1 MSNAQ
6 LYLYKYNRTHPLNQ
20 IMSYADTQ
28 FIQKYK
34 PYYIRDFC
42 FETNFQTML
51 NALFRIDNLN
61 IIFIGLPSSGKTSLL
76 YSIMREYYNSDDFGT
91 YETNV
96 MMINNLKEQG
106 IQYYRNEMKLFCRSK
121 CSIRGK
127 KKMVIVDDLDFM
139 QEQSQQVF
147 RNYIDNYK
155 NNVHFLFA
163 CTNLYK
169 VIESLQSRVQI
180 MQIPTT
186 TDSALRVI
194 LNTITEKEGIRLTEP
209 AIEYLIRISSGYVR
223 PMIQWLEKLV
233 IYDDST
239 DEYTRDMVVKIC
251 STISDDIFE
260 EYFKHLIGKDISSAV
275 TMMYKIIARGYSV
288 IDIIEY
294 MYEYVKRTDMLSDES
309 KYRCIRSIS
318 EVKKVI
324 KESMEDKIE
333 MLILTGQLNKA
344 LTYGSEC

>member
-1 MSNAQ
+1 MEE
-6 LYLYKYNRTHPLNQ
+6 H
-20 IMSYADTQ
+20 TQ

-34 PYYIRDFC
+34 PYFIKDFC
-42 FETNFQTML
+42 FEQNFQTML
-51 NALFRIDNLN
+51 DALFKIDNLN
-61 IIFIGLPSSGKTSLL
+61 IIFIGPPSCGKTSLL
-76 YSIMREYYNSDDFGT
+76 YSIMREYYGQEKFEV

-121 CSIRGK
+121 CSIRGR
-127 KKMVIVDDLDFM
+127 KKMIIVDDLDFM

-180 MQIPTT
+180 MQIPPT
-186 TDSALRVI
+186 TDDALKTI
-194 LNTITEKEGIRLTEP
+194 LTTIVKNEGIKLTQP
-209 AIEYLIRISSGYVR
+209 AFDYLVRISSGYVR
-223 PMIQWLEKLV
+223 PLIQWLEKLV
-233 IYDDST
+233 IYTIDGNEC
-239 DEYTRDMVVKIC
+239 EYTREMVVKIC

-260 EYFKHLIGKDISSAV
+260 DYFKTVLDNNAKDAIKK
-275 TMMYKIIARGYSV
+275 MYEVIERGYSV

-294 MYEYVKRTDMLSDES
+294 MYDFVKRTETLSDEN
-309 KYRCIRSIS
+309 KYKLIREIS
-318 EVKKVI
+318 EFKKII

-333 MLILTGQLNKA
+333 MLILTGRII
-344 LTYGSEC
+344 SSICM

>member
-1 MSNAQ
+1 MSV
-6 LYLYKYNRTHPLNQ
+6 
-20 IMSYADTQ
+20 DTSQ

-34 PYYIRDFC
+34 PAFIKDFC
-42 FETNFQTML
+42 FEQNFQTML
-51 NALFRIDNLN
+51 DALFRIDNLN
-61 IIFIGLPSSGKTSLL
+61 IIFIGPPSCGKTSLL
-76 YSIMREYYNSDDFGT
+76 YSIMREYYGQTDFAT

-106 IQYYRNEMKLFCRSK
+106 IHYYRNEMKLFCRSK
-121 CSIRGK
+121 CSIRGR

-155 NNVHFLFA
+155 TNVHFLFA

-180 MQIPTT
+180 MQIPSITN
-186 TDSALRVI
+186 DAMRNI
-194 LNTITEKEGIRLTEP
+194 LTSIVQKENVQLNPP
-209 AIEYLIRISSGYVR
+209 AVDYLIRISSGYVR
-223 PMIQWLEKLV
+223 PMIQCLEKLV
-233 IYDDST
+233 IYNGVKDNI
-239 DEYTRDMVVKIC
+239 EYDRDLVVKIC

-260 EYFKHLIGKDISSAV
+260 EYFQHILAKDINTALIRMNEV
-275 TMMYKIIARGYSV
+275 IERGYSV

-294 MYEYVKRTDMLSDES
+294 MYDFVKRTDMLSDNY
-309 KYRCIRSIS
+309 KYTCIRNIS
-318 EVKKVI
+318 EFKKTI

-333 MLILTGQLNKA
+333 MLILIGQIMA
-344 LTYGSEC
+344 A

>member
-1 MSNAQ
+1 MCSYIYINTIAQ
-6 LYLYKYNRTHPLNQ
+6 KPIKQKYIQR
-20 IMSYADTQ
+20 MDSQ

-34 PYYIRDFC
+34 PYFIRDFC
-42 FETNFQTML
+42 FEPNFQTML
-51 NALFRIDNLN
+51 DALFKIDNLN
-61 IIFIGLPSSGKTSLL
+61 IIFIGPPSSGKTSLL
-76 YSIMREYYNSDDFGT
+76 YSIMREYYGGEEFAT

-147 RNYIDNYK
+147 RNYIDNYR

-180 MQIPTT
+180 MQIPHT
-186 TDSALRVI
+186 TDEGLRII
-194 LNTITEKEGIRLTEP
+194 LHRITEKESITLTP
-209 AIEYLIRISSGYVR
+209 QAVDYLIRISTGYVR
-223 PMIQWLEKLV
+223 LMIQWLEKLV
-233 IYDDST
+233 IYSNPGET
-239 DEYTRDMVVKIC
+239 EYTRDMLVKIC
-251 STISDDIFE
+251 STISDDVFE
-260 EYFKHLIGKDISSAV
+260 EYFKYIMDKNIYAAVGLMFDVIS
-275 TMMYKIIARGYSV
+275 RGYSV

-294 MYEYVKRTDMLSDES
+294 MYDFIKRTDMLSDDN
-309 KYRCIRSIS
+309 KYKCIRNIS

-333 MLILTGQLNKA
+333 MLILTGQMGCIHTNK
-344 LTYGSEC
+344 

>member
-1 MSNAQ
+1 MTDPTTSD
-6 LYLYKYNRTHPLNQ
+6 
-20 IMSYADTQ
+20 SVQ

-34 PYYIRDFC
+34 PYFIQDFC
-42 FETNFQTML
+42 FESNFQIML
-51 NALFRIDNLN
+51 DALFKIDNLN
-61 IIFIGLPSSGKTSLL
+61 VIFIGPPSCGKTSLL
-76 YSIMREYYNSDDFGT
+76 YSIMREYYGQENFAT

-121 CSIRGK
+121 CSIRGR

-180 MQIPTT
+180 MQIPHT
-186 TDSALRVI
+186 TDDALRTI
-194 LNTITEKEGIRLTEP
+194 LTTIIQKEDIHLTP
-209 AIEYLIRISSGYVR
+209 QAIDYLIRISSGYVR
-223 PMIQWLEKLV
+223 PMIQCLEKLV
-233 IYDDST
+233 IYNDPT
-239 DEYTRDMVVKIC
+239 ENIEYNRDLVVKIC

-260 EYFKHLIGKDISSAV
+260 EYFKYILEKNIHTALQLMNDVIE
-275 TMMYKIIARGYSV
+275 RGYSV

-294 MYEYVKRTDMLSDES
+294 MYDFVKRTDMLTDDY
-309 KYRCIRSIS
+309 KYRCIRNIS
-318 EVKKVI
+318 EFKKTI

-333 MLILTGQLNKA
+333 MLILIGQIMTA
-344 LTYGSEC
+344 

>member
-1 MSNAQ
+1 MSV
-6 LYLYKYNRTHPLNQ
+6 
-20 IMSYADTQ
+20 DTSQ

-34 PYYIRDFC
+34 PAFIKDFC

-51 NALFRIDNLN
+51 DALFRIDNLN
-61 IIFIGLPSSGKTSLL
+61 IIFIGPPSCGKTSLL
-76 YSIMREYYNSDDFGT
+76 YSIMREYYGQTDFAT

-106 IQYYRNEMKLFCRSK
+106 IHYYRNEMKLFCRSK
-121 CSIRGK
+121 CSIRGR

-155 NNVHFLFA
+155 TNVHFLFA

-180 MQIPTT
+180 MQIPSITN
-186 TDSALRVI
+186 DGLRTI
-194 LNTITEKEGIRLTEP
+194 LSSITSKENLRLTP
-209 AIEYLIRISSGYVR
+209 QAIEYLIHISSGYVR

-233 IYDDST
+233 IYKNSDD
-239 DEYTRDMVVKIC
+239 DYEYTKEMVVRIC
-251 STISDDIFE
+251 STLSDDSFE
-260 EYFKHLIGKDISSAV
+260 EYFGHLSNGDMKSAV
-275 TMMYKIIARGYSV
+275 NLMYEIIERGYSV
-288 IDIIEY
+288 IDILEY
-294 MYEYVKRTDMLSDES
+294 LYDYVKRTVSQADDS
-309 KYRCIRSIS
+309 KYVCIREIS
-318 EVKKVI
+318 ELKKTI

-333 MLILTGQLNKA
+333 MLILSSGMISILDN
-344 LTYGSEC
+344 

>member
-1 MSNAQ
+1 
-6 LYLYKYNRTHPLNQ
+6 
-20 IMSYADTQ
+20 
-28 FIQKYK
+28 
-34 PYYIRDFC
+34 
-42 FETNFQTML
+42 
-51 NALFRIDNLN
+51 
-61 IIFIGLPSSGKTSLL
+61 
-76 YSIMREYYNSDDFGT
+76 MREYYGGEEFAT

-147 RNYIDNYK
+147 RNYIDNYR

-180 MQIPTT
+180 MQIPHT
-186 TDSALRVI
+186 TDEGLRII
-194 LNTITEKEGIRLTEP
+194 LHRITEKESITLTP
-209 AIEYLIRISSGYVR
+209 QAVDYLIRISTGYVR
-223 PMIQWLEKLV
+223 LMIQWLEKLV
-233 IYDDST
+233 IYSNPGET
-239 DEYTRDMVVKIC
+239 EYTRDMLVKIC
-251 STISDDIFE
+251 STISDDVFE
-260 EYFKHLIGKDISSAV
+260 EYFKYIMDKNIYAAVGLMFDVIS
-275 TMMYKIIARGYSV
+275 RGYSV

-294 MYEYVKRTDMLSDES
+294 MYDFIKRTEMLSDDN
-309 KYRCIRSIS
+309 KYKCIRNIS

-333 MLILTGQLNKA
+333 MLILTGQMGCIHTNK
-344 LTYGSEC
+344 

>member
-1 MSNAQ
+1 MEE
-6 LYLYKYNRTHPLNQ
+6 H
-20 IMSYADTQ
+20 TQ

-34 PYYIRDFC
+34 PYFIKDFC
-42 FETNFQTML
+42 FEQNFQTML
-51 NALFRIDNLN
+51 DSLFKIDNLN
-61 IIFIGLPSSGKTSLL
+61 IIFIGPPSCGKTSLL
-76 YSIMREYYNSDDFGT
+76 YSIMREYYGQEKFEV

-121 CSIRGK
+121 CSIRGR
-127 KKMVIVDDLDFM
+127 KKMIIVDDLDFM

-180 MQIPTT
+180 MQIPPT
-186 TDSALRVI
+186 TDDALKTI
-194 LNTITEKEGIRLTEP
+194 LTTIVKNEGIKLTQP
-209 AIEYLIRISSGYVR
+209 AFDYLVRISSGYVR
-223 PMIQWLEKLV
+223 PLIQWLEKLV
-233 IYDDST
+233 IYTIDGNEC
-239 DEYTRDMVVKIC
+239 EYTREMVVKIC

-260 EYFKHLIGKDISSAV
+260 DYFKTVLDNNAKDAIKK
-275 TMMYKIIARGYSV
+275 MYEVIERGYSV

-294 MYEYVKRTDMLSDES
+294 MYDFVKRTETLSDEN
-309 KYRCIRSIS
+309 KYKLIREIS
-318 EVKKVI
+318 EFKKII

-333 MLILTGQLNKA
+333 MLILTGRII
-344 LTYGSEC
+344 SSICM

>member
-1 MSNAQ
+1 
-6 LYLYKYNRTHPLNQ
+6 
-20 IMSYADTQ
+20 
-28 FIQKYK
+28 
-34 PYYIRDFC
+34 
-42 FETNFQTML
+42 
-51 NALFRIDNLN
+51 
-61 IIFIGLPSSGKTSLL
+61 
-76 YSIMREYYNSDDFGT
+76 MREYYDSDDFNT

-127 KKMVIVDDLDFM
+127 KKMVIVDDLDYM
-139 QEQSQQVF
+139 HEQSQQVF

-155 NNVHFLFA
+155 SNVQFLFA

-194 LNTITEKEGIRLTEP
+194 LKTIVDKENIRLSEP
-209 AIEYLIRISSGYVR
+209 AVDYLIRISSGYVR

-233 IYDDST
+233 IYDDNTTSC
-239 DEYTRDMVVKIC
+239 EYTRDMVVKIC

-260 EYFKHLIGKDISSAV
+260 EYFRRLRENNIRDAISI
-275 TMMYKIIARGYSV
+275 MYDIIARGYSV

-294 MYEYVKRTDMLSDES
+294 MYEYVKRTDMLSDET
-309 KYRCIRSIS
+309 KYKCIRSIS

-333 MLILTGQLNKA
+333 MLILTGQLNKS
-344 LTYGSEC
+344 LH